1 MPSTVARILK
11 VNHGGEHGASRIY
24 AAQIAAARLRCPDL
38 VPELAEL
45 LAHERRHEQTFLAL
59 MPSRAARPC
68 RLMPLWAVGG
78 LALGLM
84 TGLLGRTGVFI
95 CTEAV
100 ERTVHRHLDHQLAWL
115 AADPAR
121 ADPELSAAIAAIQ
134 TEEEGHLTWAA
145 DRRPRQTPLTR
156 ALYALVAATVEALI
170 WLSTQGESGRLR
182 REIGDQTGRM
192 FTRK

>member
-1 MPSTVARILK
+1 MPLSPGMPSTVARILK

-38 VPELAEL
+38 VPELADL
-45 LAHERRHEQTFLAL
+45 LAHERRHEQIFLAL
-59 MPSRAARPC
+59 MPARAARPC

-78 LALGLM
+78 LALGLF
-84 TGLLGRTGVFI
+84 TGLLGRTGVFL

-121 ADPELSAAIAAIQ
+121 ADPDLAAAIAAIR

-145 DRRPRQTPLTR
+145 DRRPPQTAITR
-156 ALYALVAATVEALI
+156 ALYATVAATVEALI
-170 WLSTQGESGRLR
+170 WLSTQGESGRLE
-182 REIGDQTGRM
+182 REMNG
-192 FTRK
+192 